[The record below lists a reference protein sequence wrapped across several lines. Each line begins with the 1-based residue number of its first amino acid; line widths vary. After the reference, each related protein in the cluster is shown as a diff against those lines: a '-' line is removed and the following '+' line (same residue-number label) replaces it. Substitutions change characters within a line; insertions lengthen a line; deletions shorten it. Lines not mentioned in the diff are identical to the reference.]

1 MTNKEWYRR
10 AFSTLHASEPI
21 LLEGTNMEKT
31 NRHFK
36 MRPALAAGLAA
47 ALIVGCMGAAYAAD
61 LGGIQET
68 VRMWFGGQSVEAQVE
83 DHSTQDVGAYTF
95 TVPGPDGQSVTRS
108 VGGTAIAPDGARR
121 PMSAQE
127 LAEDFAT
134 EVVETEDGAVW
145 LYDHDKSYDIT
156 GHLADGQTRLTLE
169 ADGHTVYYDFDLE
182 DGEILSYTRLLDSVD
197 APEAYLPLA

>member
-1 MTNKEWYRR
+1 MTNKERYRR
-10 AFSTLHASEPI
+10 AFSTLHASYPVSWE
-21 LLEGTNMEKT
+21 EKTMEKT

-47 ALIVGCMGAAYAAD
+47 VLLVGCAGAAYAANV
-61 LGGIQET
+61 GGIQQT
-68 VRMWFGGQSVEAQVE
+68 VRMWLGGQSVEAQVE

-156 GHLADGQTRLTLE
+156 AHLADGQTRLTLE
-169 ADGHTVYYDFDLE
+169 ADGHTVYYDFALE

-197 APEAYLPLA
+197 APEAYLPLT